1 MRTGLWLSAPAD
13 ALLRAETARL
23 LDMQDIPLAGFTEEP
38 TPRFDGLHGRTAYLM
53 RISEAIFRGEAI
65 PAELTLRHLMEDALP
80 GNVLRRYLEWQ
91 TNLLPYLR
99 GVAEIED
106 MPGCFRLGPSLLVCP
121 LSEEGVADTQLPPG
135 QWTEI
140 TTGEMLTGRLMR
152 MRSPNAMPVLAAE
165 NALIPTGDPAKPT
178 LHWYQ
183 PADPLQPPARAAGQ
197 RVILHRDGQ
206 EAFLSC

>member
-13 ALLRAETARL
+13 TLLRAEAARL
-23 LDMQDIPLAGFTEEP
+23 LDMQDIPLTGFTEEP
-38 TPRFDGLHGRTAYLM
+38 TPRFNGLHGRTAFLM
-53 RISEAIFRGEAI
+53 RISEAVFRGESI

-99 GVAEIED
+99 AVAEPEE
-106 MPGCFRLGPSLLVCP
+106 MTGCFRLGPSLLVCP
-121 LSEEGVADTQLPPG
+121 LSEEGVADAPLPPG

-140 TTGEMLTGRLMR
+140 TTGEVVSGHLMR
-152 MRSPNAMPVLAAE
+152 IRSPNAMPILAAE
-165 NALIPTGDPAKPT
+165 NALIPTGDPGHPT

-183 PADPLQPPARAAGQ
+183 PPEPLQPPAWAAGQ
-197 RVILHRDGQ
+197 RIILHRDGQ
-206 EAFLSC
+206 ETFLSF

>member
-13 ALLRAETARL
+13 TLLRAEAARL

-38 TPRFDGLHGRTAYLM
+38 TPRFVGLHGRTAYLM
-53 RISEAIFRGEAI
+53 RISEAVFRGEAI

-91 TNLLPYLR
+91 TNLLPYLS

-106 MPGCFRLGPSLLVCP
+106 MPGCFRLGPLLLVCP
-121 LSEEGVADTQLPPG
+121 LSEDGVTDTQLPPG

-140 TTGEMLTGRLMR
+140 TIGEVVEGRLAR
-152 MRSPNAMPVLAAE
+152 MRSPNAMPILAAE
-165 NALIPTGDPAKPT
+165 NALIPTGDPVKPT

-183 PADPLQPPARAAGQ
+183 PAEPLQLPAWAAGH

-206 EAFLSC
+206 EAFLTY